1 MKIDKD
7 VLTKK
12 DIELEKFEGILTDFE
27 IDSHLSR
34 PQAIVFILTNKY
46 GLSNEEVALTLP
58 IEVGTVRSH
67 RQRAK
72 EKVEK
77 ASKTLEV
84 VERWID

>member
-1 MKIDKD
+1 MKIDDD
-7 VLTKK
+7 VLEKK
-12 DIELEKFEGILTDFE
+12 GVELEKFEEVLEDFE
-27 IDSHLSR
+27 SDSHLSR

-58 IEVGTVRSH
+58 VEVGTVRSH

-77 ASKTLEV
+77 ARKTV
-84 VERWID
+84 GVTERWID